1 MLGDYFIADGVIHG
15 YNWAEPNWH
24 IPEARF
30 AAEGGFGGHHGL
42 QPNPAWWLDQDEFR
56 HDWQIEEIEE
66 AAFLESG
73 SDIISYHGTAIR
85 DLWNDGHS
93 ADAKGVEWKRREPD
107 RVVYY
112 GGSNP
117 LDGKKALDELARNR
131 DNGADAVKIYP
142 AFYDG
147 AGITRR
153 ISLDDPEFGYPFI
166 EKAIDLGYE
175 IIATHKAIPFGPVS
189 VSAFDQSDVPGAA
202 GRYPEI
208 KFEILHAGMAFVE
221 ETVLILQSFPE
232 NTYVNLEG
240 SNSLLLSQPRRFAHF
255 LGQFMMAGANAQDR
269 IIISSGM
276 TLVHSRPVFD
286 AIINFEMP
294 EDLQRDYGYPAVTR
308 EVKQKLLG
316 GNFMKLHNKDIP
328 TFQKT
333 VEGDHWDQRQKA
345 EGTDHVL
352 WSHYRA
358 LKEAEQGLTV

>member
-15 YNWAEPNWH
+15 YNWAESNWH

-30 AAEGGFGGHHGL
+30 AAMGGFGGHRGL
-42 QPNPAWWLDQDEFR
+42 QPNPAWHLTQPEFS
-56 HDWQIEEIEE
+56 HDWQISEIEE

-73 SDIISYHGTAIR
+73 NDIVCYHGTAIR

-93 ADAKGVEWKRREPD
+93 ADAKGVEWKKREPN

-112 GGSNP
+112 GGVNP
-117 LDGKKALDELARNR
+117 LDGAKALDELARNR

-142 AFYDG
+142 AYYHGKGD
-147 AGITRR
+147 TSR

-166 EKAIDLGYE
+166 ERSLELGYD
-175 IIATHKAIPFGPVS
+175 IIATHKAIPFGPVD
-189 VSAFDQSDVPGAA
+189 VKAFDLADVPSAA
-202 GRYPEI
+202 GRYPEMN
-208 KFEILHAGMAFVE
+208 FEILHAGFAFVE
-221 ETVLILQSFPE
+221 ETVLVLQSFPL
-232 NTYVNLEG
+232 NTFVNLEG

-255 LGQFMMAGANAQDR
+255 LGQFLNVGAEDR

-294 EDLQRDYGYPAVTR
+294 EDLQRDYGYPAITP
-308 EVKQKLLG
+308 EMKQKFLG
-316 GNFMKLHNKDIP
+316 GNFMRLHKKDIP
-328 TFQKT
+328 TFQET
-333 VEGDHWDQRQKA
+333 VKGDYWDTRQQA
-345 EGTDHVL
+345 EGTDHEL

-358 LKEAEQGLTV
+358 LKTAEEGTAK